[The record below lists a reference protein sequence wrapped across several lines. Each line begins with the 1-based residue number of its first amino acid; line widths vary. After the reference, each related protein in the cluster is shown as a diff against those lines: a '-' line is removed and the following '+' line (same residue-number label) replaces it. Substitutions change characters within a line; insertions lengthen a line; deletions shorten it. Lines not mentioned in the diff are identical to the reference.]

1 MELNWSTSQ
10 RSEYKRRGEMMS
22 LKQKRNDFVQS
33 LLKKYKAH
41 NGPITDDSELKA
53 MIKRYKGKNKELK
66 STLRTEIQYQKH
78 IHVRAA
84 QLRPN
89 LYKVNSLS
97 DG

>member
-1 MELNWSTSQ
+1 
-10 RSEYKRRGEMMS
+10 MMS
-22 LKQKRNDFVQS
+22 LKKKRNDFVQS

-53 MIKRYKGKNKELK
+53 MIKRYKGKNK

-89 LYKVNSLS
+89 LYKVKS
-97 DG
+97 